1 MLGRRRVR
9 RSASGFQ
16 FTLVPAFASLLAVAA
31 CSGPDGL
38 MAPSTSPL
46 RPTRPVASISDA
58 TQGGGNAHFYWLPPV
73 APTGTY
79 AGTFDAGL
87 QPTIKIC
94 RVASLPCTTPLVT
107 IAAGSIAVDA
117 TAQSYS
123 TSWSTS
129 PTNITV
135 DDYRAEVWIGSRKM
149 GFADIRVVAKQ
160 KDVHSVPTGFVGVAK
175 GSHLTL
181 AFRLEFGIVAS
192 INIAPPNPAIDSGT
206 TVQLSA
212 SAVDFHSQVI
222 QNAVFTWSSAPA
234 SIASVNSAGL
244 VTGVAPGT
252 AIITAASGGVLGVDT
267 ITVRHASGTGTGGY
281 RSSKRFTIDHT
292 QVGGRDL
299 TNFNVVVRGTFPEL
313 KSAGNGGQVQ
323 NLDTSLFPPFP
334 PADFVVSPNPDGSAK
349 YDFEIADYDATTG
362 YIEVYF
368 RVPTVSASVDGTFYF
383 AFNDPSVTTYQGS
396 RAGAK
401 GEWDA
406 SYRAVYHFAHGF
418 PSESTNT
425 HAEGAVSGATE
436 TTGVV
441 GSALTFAG
449 GGDVVDVSSAE
460 SGFAFPDYAG
470 PMTFEFWAQFASG
483 GPSGNPTVLQAS
495 SFGGN
500 FLIYVRPDFEGKGFA
515 TVDLFTAGGERGI
528 PYPTDGAWHHY
539 VMAVDL
545 SGNLIATID
554 GVQQSI
560 TTMTA
565 GALNPRTSTA
575 VKFGNGF
582 APLVGKLDEVRFSNA
597 GRIASGSVGYAV
609 AAYNNQKSG
618 STFITVH

>member
-1 MLGRRRVR
+1 MLGPRPVPHPI
-9 RSASGFQ
+9 SGFR
-16 FTLVPAFASLLAVAA
+16 FALVPTFACLLAAAA

-46 RPTRPVASISDA
+46 IPNRPVASISDG
-58 TQGGGNAHFYWLPPV
+58 TQGAGNAHFYWLPPV
-73 APTGTY
+73 APAGIY
-79 AGTFDAGL
+79 AGTFDPGL
-87 QPTIKIC
+87 QPTIRIC
-94 RVASLPCTTPLVT
+94 RVASLPCATPLVT
-107 IAAGSIAVDA
+107 IPPGSIRVDA
-117 TAQSYS
+117 TADSYS
-123 TSWSTS
+123 AGWSTS
-129 PTNITV
+129 PANITV

-175 GSHLTL
+175 GNNLTL

-192 INIAPPNPAIDSGT
+192 INIAPPDPAIDSGA

-212 SAVDFHSQVI
+212 AAVDFHSQII

-252 AIITAASGGVLGVDT
+252 AVITASSDGVFAADT
-267 ITVRHASGTGTGGY
+267 LTVRRPTGTSTGGY

-292 QVGGRDL
+292 QVGGSEL
-299 TNFNVVVRGTFPEL
+299 ANFPIVVRGIFPEL
-313 KSAGNGGQVQ
+313 ASVGHGGQIQ
-323 NLDTSLFPPFP
+323 NQVGGTGAPT
-334 PADFVVSPNPDGSAK
+334 DFVVSPNQDGSSR

-368 RVPTVSASVDGTFYF
+368 RYPAVSALTDGTFYF
-383 AFNDPSVTTYQGS
+383 AFNDPTVTAYQGNQH
-396 RAGAK
+396 GA
-401 GEWDA
+401 WDV
-406 SYRAVYHFAHGF
+406 SYRTVYHFAHGY

-425 HAEGAVSGATE
+425 HAEGRLTGTAATA
-436 TTGVV
+436 GVV
-441 GSALTFAG
+441 GDALSFAG
-449 GGDVVDVSSAE
+449 GTDVVDVSLTD
-460 SGFAFPDYAG
+460 SGFAFPDYAS
-470 PMTFEFWAQFASG
+470 PMTFEFWAQFPSG
-483 GPSGNPTVLQAS
+483 DLSGNPTILQAS

-500 FLIYVRPDFEGKGFA
+500 FLIYVRPDFEGRGFA
-515 TVDLFTAGGERGI
+515 TVDLFTAGGEQGI

-539 VMAVDL
+539 MMAADL

-565 GALNPRTSTA
+565 GALNPRTSAA

-582 APLVGKLDEVRFSNA
+582 APLTGKLDEVRFSNA
-597 GRIASGSVGYAV
+597 ERIASGSVGWAV
-609 AAYNNQKSG
+609 ASYNNQKSG